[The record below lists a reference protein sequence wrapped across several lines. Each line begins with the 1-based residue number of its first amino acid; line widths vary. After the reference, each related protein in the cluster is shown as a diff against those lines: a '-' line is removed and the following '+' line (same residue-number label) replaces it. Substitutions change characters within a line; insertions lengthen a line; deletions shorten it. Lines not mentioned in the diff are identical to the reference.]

1 MKNFIA
7 SSMKRFGLQKPN
19 LSEKSPN
26 QDTNNQSY
34 NDPLG
39 HLRIGS
45 KWSYATLEYP
55 SDIQTRSDLGH
66 YMMFYINVA
75 NSNKSKYSR
84 IGGIKN
90 GKFKQKTTRRGGG
103 GTDAKVD
110 TGFHG
115 IKKDSAQDLITSRKG
130 HAKDADAMGDYDVAG
145 GTWKPGQSERV
156 IARKSWQGAV
166 SKKLKQEDRTVRTTD
181 SIVLYMPPQVMEN
194 NAANY
199 NATEI
204 GGEIM
209 ETAGRAMSIISR
221 AEQLGGDMKGGLDA
235 MKEAL
240 PGIAGQVKSA
250 MFRGAAKAA
259 SALMGGDALAAYD
272 KYSNRAMN
280 NFLETT
286 FKGVGFRKFSY
297 TWKFTPKSIDEVIA
311 AQDIIKT
318 FKFHMLPEL
327 PETDDF
333 GRYYIVPAEFD
344 IFYMFRGDENEFF
357 NKIATSVL
365 VNMDVNYSPGQY
377 QTFRPIDGFDGAPPT
392 EIDMKLDF
400 QEPKVITK
408 ADVEEGF

>member
-19 LSEKSPN
+19 LSQKTPN
-26 QDTNNQSY
+26 QDTNNASY
-34 NDPLG
+34 TDPLG

-55 SDIQTRSDLGH
+55 QDIQTRSDLGH

-75 NSNKSKYSR
+75 NSNRSKYSR
-84 IGGIKN
+84 IGGMKD
-90 GKFKQKTTRRGGG
+90 GKFKQKMQRGGEEG
-103 GTDAKVD
+103 GTVD
-110 TGFHG
+110 DMSGV
-115 IKKDSAQDLITSRKG
+115 KKDSAQDLILNRKG
-130 HAKDADAMGDYDVAG
+130 HSKDADAQGKWNTAG
-145 GTWKPGQSERV
+145 QSWEPGQSNRV
-156 IARKSWQGAV
+156 VARKSWQGAV
-166 SKKLKQEDRTVRTTD
+166 SKKMKQEDRTVRTTD

-297 TWKFTPKSIDEVIA
+297 TWKFAPKSVEEVIA

-333 GRYYIVPAEFD
+333 GRYYVVPAEFD
-344 IFYMFRGDENEFF
+344 IFYMFRGDENAYF

-365 VNMDVNYSPGQY
+365 VNMDVNYSPSNY

-392 EIDMKLDF
+392 EIDLKLDF
-400 QEPKVITK
+400 QETKVITK
-408 ADVEEGF
+408 ADVEEGY